1 MSFLPGGHFRSPCNQ
16 VRGLTIYEVIIQMVS
31 TLRHNPGG
39 LIDRLLEE
47 WPGGVLAQALQL
59 GKYLLSK

>member
-1 MSFLPGGHFRSPCNQ
+1 
-16 VRGLTIYEVIIQMVS
+16 MVS
-31 TLRHNPGG
+31 TLSHNPGG

-47 WPGGVLAQALQL
+47 WPGGGGVLAQALQL